1 MIIEN
6 KAEKKSRLQENM
18 NKKKEEIIRISTNSN
33 KENTIKPKIR
43 LIQLKK
49 VYLIAKNCKIIPL

>member
-18 NKKKEEIIRISTNSN
+18 NKKKEEIIRISTKCN

-43 LIQLKK
+43 LMQLKK